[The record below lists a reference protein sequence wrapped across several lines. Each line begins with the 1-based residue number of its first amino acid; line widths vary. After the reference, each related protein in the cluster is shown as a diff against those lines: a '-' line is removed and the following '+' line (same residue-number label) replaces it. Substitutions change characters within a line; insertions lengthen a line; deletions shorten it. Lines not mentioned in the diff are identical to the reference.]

1 MPNYACPRK
10 HFYIKKGFTILVVLV
25 DRLSCIASACY
36 VVYSTWIFNSKRSS
50 HRNNYRLINLIF
62 QDLTP
67 EIRLWHSLKGSA
79 PCSAAVVYPFNPSR
93 KDGTL
98 NDYGRIVRRDL
109 STLSI
114 EVSRIRKEMEK
125 DAGLQERMRA

>member
-67 EIRLWHSLKGSA
+67 ITSKQIPTSEFSPPTTQTCFYERLRLHQWTRDQGDYSRPLK
-79 PCSAAVVYPFNPSR
+79 
-93 KDGTL
+93 
-98 NDYGRIVRRDL
+98 
-109 STLSI
+109 
-114 EVSRIRKEMEK
+114 
-125 DAGLQERMRA
+125 